1 MLRICG
7 TQEMHRP
14 RTGRRYGNPD
24 GPVQMKV
31 HCDVD
36 GRPAGNQQLL
46 PVVDDHKVLNYIDI
60 NSIKLNVTDY

>member
-1 MLRICG
+1 
-7 TQEMHRP
+7 MHRP
-14 RTGRRYGNPD
+14 ITGWRYGNPD

-36 GRPAGNQQLL
+36 GLVLETNSSYPLF
-46 PVVDDHKVLNYIDI
+46 DYHEVLNYIDI